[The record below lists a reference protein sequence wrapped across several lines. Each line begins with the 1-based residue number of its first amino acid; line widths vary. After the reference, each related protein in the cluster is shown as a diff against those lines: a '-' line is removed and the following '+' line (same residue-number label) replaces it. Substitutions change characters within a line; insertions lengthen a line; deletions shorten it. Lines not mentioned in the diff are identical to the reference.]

1 MLEAIDELERII
13 HGVQALRRRTER
25 LDSPFQGATGVAAQ
39 FYVHQL
45 QTVLR
50 ILRDIRVHH
59 LIADEVGLGK
69 TVQSLM
75 ILNALRLQ
83 YGSEFRTTVI
93 VPREEQARQWH
104 EEIKTRAHVLGELE
118 GEGEN
123 ASVRVLWAAR
133 IQSPLEQLHPNHCD
147 LIVVDEIQSLRAEI
161 VDAVVRYSND
171 YSHLLVLT
179 ATPDLSSDSRVCELM
194 KLLEPDRVALA
205 LAELG
210 SEDNADGLVENQEDE
225 YFVIPVFDEAA
236 GHTILQ
242 YLRNCYES
250 ACNDEAGWLDLAGMP
265 LHELQPFYAK
275 AWYPYRRLVRS
286 QRRHF
291 PRSLPERIVKK
302 LVANPT
308 EAEVRRIRIVNSY
321 LRSGIDFGKVDR
333 HILAQRALIGGEPLR
348 ERVQELMRRGLDPAE
363 ALGEVPDLCA
373 PNEGNSRLE
382 ELIDWLR
389 EFWENDPN
397 RKVLVTAASN
407 RTIQFLERQIRLFL
421 PLVGSSVNR
430 TALEIVLLE
439 AENDDKDRTMLDAY
453 YKSKTK
459 SFTTGDSQLAI
470 VHNHYSEGYNFQCA
484 DAIVFYQVPWNPGD
498 VDQWIGRVD
507 RLGRDVIKEES
518 QQQNTNRASRD
529 RPKSVTVVAIGL
541 QGEFDEELIE
551 MYDRTGVLESPRV
564 YEPESIR
571 VLSELLLSAG
581 IRENFSAFSEAEQTL
596 KLGRDSFA
604 SGVLDQPT
612 AFGTVELAI
621 ESFLGFVKSDAME
634 PVIPE
639 HKFGAFNN
647 TLGRSRGAFEAAVN
661 RWLWLL
667 VNQNYYVAYSKEKG
681 DKKFYVFDNKK
692 REIAWIPMLDSLFR
706 ADNPSIPM
714 FVCRKHLQ
722 VPPRNGVRYEWSG
735 VERVKT
741 LRFFDHG
748 CDLHEAL
755 LDHWIPLGGLTV
767 TERIA
772 DEDTNDL
779 PRQGLSHLLNLRSD
793 IKLWS
798 FKLHLTREHI
808 AFESRLT
815 AGIYLIATGTHDLT
829 KHFNN
834 DGPSAAAL
842 LVGLEEDVNDT
853 QAASRMREI
862 SRHRAGLM
870 ADSRYVR
877 SMFGVCLPQVAVN
890 PNGDDLSELASEL
903 VTFVW
908 KDDTRPFCEWVV
920 RPAELCSRLQEHLL
934 MLLRKRV
941 AELRQSQIAP
951 LRAAVHERVLLIQ
964 VEENERLQHLDLQ
977 IQKIEKRI
985 AEYEEFDS
993 PRNRD
998 VITRNLAPR
1007 KRLLEEK
1014 RELCSRSREIRVAQL
1029 MRCIEEAENPSV
1041 VLYVCLDLTIPQIIE
1056 PASVD
1061 VSSTQVVQ

>member
-25 LDSPFQGATGVAAQ
+25 LNSPYQGATGVAAQ

-50 ILRDIRVHH
+50 ILRDVRVHH

-83 YGSEFRTTVI
+83 YGTEFRTTVI

-104 EEIKTRAHVLGELE
+104 EEIKARAHVLGDLE
-118 GEGEN
+118 GEGES
-123 ASVRVLWAAR
+123 AGVRVLWSAR
-133 IQSPLEQLHPNHCD
+133 LQSPLEQLHPSCCD
-147 LIVVDEIQSLRAEI
+147 LIIVDEIQSLRSDI

-205 LAELG
+205 LAELESQDDSG
-210 SEDNADGLVENQEDE
+210 GFVENNNDE
-225 YFVIPVFDEAA
+225 YTDVPAIDEED
-236 GHTILQ
+236 GRRILQ
-242 YLRNCYES
+242 YLRDGYES
-250 ACNDEAGWLDLAGMP
+250 ACNGEVGWLDLSGMP
-265 LHELQPFYAK
+265 LHELRPFFAK

-302 LVANPT
+302 IFANPT
-308 EAEVRRIRIVNSY
+308 EAEVRRVRLVNTY

-333 HILAQRALIGGEPLR
+333 KLLAQRSLIGGEPLR
-348 ERVQELMRRGLDPAE
+348 ERIQDLIRRGLDPAE
-363 ALGEVPDLCA
+363 ALREIPDLCA
-373 PNEGNSRLE
+373 PSEGNSRLE

-407 RTIQFLERQIRLFL
+407 RTIQFLDRQIRLFL
-421 PLVGSSVNR
+421 PVVGSIVNR
-430 TALEIVLLE
+430 TELDIVLLE
-439 AENDDKDRTMLDAY
+439 AENDDKNRSMLDAY

-484 DAIVFYQVPWNPGD
+484 DAIVFYQVPWNPSD

-518 QQQNTNRASRD
+518 QQQNTNRGSRD
-529 RPKSVTVVAIGL
+529 RPKSVTVVAIGM

-564 YEPESIR
+564 YEPETIR
-571 VLSELLLSAG
+571 ELSDLLLSAG
-581 IRENFSAFSEAEQTL
+581 IRENAGAFSEAEQTL

-604 SGVLDQPT
+604 SGVLDQP
-612 AFGTVELAI
+612 AEFGTVESAV
-621 ESFLGFVKSDAME
+621 ESFLGLVRSDAME

-667 VNQNYYVAYSKEKG
+667 INQNYYVAYSKDRG
-681 DKKFYVFDNKK
+681 DKRYYVFDNRQK
-692 REIAWIPMLDSLFR
+692 EIAWIPMLDSLFR
-706 ADNPSIPM
+706 AGNPSIPM

-722 VPPRNGVRYEWSG
+722 TPPRKEVHYTWSG
-735 VERVKT
+735 GERIKF
-741 LRFFDHG
+741 LQFFDHG

-755 LDHWIPLGGLTV
+755 LNHWIPLGGLTV
-767 TERIA
+767 SERIA

-779 PRQGLSHLLNLRSD
+779 RRLGLHHLQTVSSD
-793 IKLWS
+793 IKWWS
-798 FKLHLTREHI
+798 FKLHLKREHL
-808 AFESRLT
+808 AFKSPLT
-815 AGIYLIATGTHDLT
+815 AGTYLVATGTHDLT
-829 KHFNN
+829 KHFAN
-834 DGPSAAAL
+834 DGASSAAL
-842 LVGLEEDVNDT
+842 LVGLDENVNDT
-853 QAASRMREI
+853 QTASRMREM
-862 SRHRAGLM
+862 SRHKAGLM
-870 ADSRYVR
+870 ADSRYIR
-877 SMFGVCLPQVAVN
+877 SMFGVCFPQVAVN

-903 VTFVW
+903 LTFVW
-908 KDDTRPFCEWVV
+908 TDDTRPFCEWVL
-920 RPAELCSRLQEHLL
+920 RPADLCSRLQEHLL
-934 MLLRKRV
+934 FLLRRRV
-941 AELRQSQIAP
+941 AALRQSQIAP
-951 LRAAVHERVLLIQ
+951 LRVGVRERVLLIQ
-964 VEENERLQHLDLQ
+964 VEENERMHHLDLQ

-993 PRNRD
+993 QRNRD

-1014 RELCSRSREIRVAQL
+1014 RDLCTRSREIRVAQL
-1029 MRCIEEAENPSV
+1029 IRCIEEAENPSV
-1041 VLYVCLDLTIPQIIE
+1041 DLYVCLDLTIPEIIE
-1056 PASVD
+1056 PAPVD
-1061 VSSTQVVQ
+1061 ASSTQVVQ